1 MKSKIIYIEDDTKD
15 LKKYK
20 RVLETEMLDGD
31 GFRVIEV
38 AAQELEISTGFS
50 NLEQEE
56 PDLILV
62 DLNLSRPKNNKIYNL
77 SGAATS
83 TAFREKFQGIPI
95 VLFTRRD
102 IIKGKFPAIN
112 QMISGIDDIIF
123 KDDIRT
129 DSEKINNTL
138 LELIEGY
145 KTIRE
150 IEPRSMQDLLNL
162 LVAPEKSYD
171 SIKLADP
178 PLFGNSRIPDYLI
191 AHWIRKNILYYPGIL
206 YDSIHSATSL
216 GISKEAFLTEE
227 IQSIFKESQYSGVF
241 KPIEGRWWKS
251 RLHFSARNIMNSDE
265 KDLPLREGFPSSL
278 DRKNNSRKIERSK
291 CTFSNESPAEWVCCI
306 LKEPMMVKYS
316 LSYKADFRPKVMDE
330 ARVSFKAI
338 RRSNEFKE
346 ELLSDPSASNM
357 QDIKKMRI
365 RRG

>member
-1 MKSKIIYIEDDTKD
+1 MHVE
-15 LKKYK
+15 
-20 RVLETEMLDGD
+20 
-31 GFRVIEV
+31 
-38 AAQELEISTGFS
+38 
-50 NLEQEE
+50 
-56 PDLILV
+56 
-62 DLNLSRPKNNKIYNL
+62 
-77 SGAATS
+77 
-83 TAFREKFQGIPI
+83 
-95 VLFTRRD
+95 
-102 IIKGKFPAIN
+102 
-112 QMISGIDDIIF
+112 
-123 KDDIRT
+123 
-129 DSEKINNTL
+129 
-138 LELIEGY
+138 
-145 KTIRE
+145 
-150 IEPRSMQDLLNL
+150 
-162 LVAPEKSYD
+162 
-171 SIKLADP
+171 
-178 PLFGNSRIPDYLI
+178 
-191 AHWIRKNILYYPGIL
+191 L

-216 GISKEAFLTEE
+216 GITKEAFLTEE

-251 RLHFSARNIMNSDE
+251 RLHFGARNIMNTDE

-346 ELLSDPSASNM
+346 ELLSDPFASNM